1 MQQEDVGVYV
11 PLHFDVSPH
20 ERELEYERVIEKNEK
35 KVILG
40 RERRRNVCTALPN
53 YQSGVRA

>member
-1 MQQEDVGVYV
+1 MREEDVGVYV

-20 ERELEYERVIEKNEK
+20 ERESRIRARPFEKNEK

-53 YQSGVRA
+53 YERC